1 MEKKIATYLLG
12 VAMGIIIMAFLNVLI
27 FDTNTNEKALLDLK
41 KSYESLLEE
50 KSNLQAQLDL
60 KADEADDKEANDKEA
75 NDKETKEQAE
85 AEIVIN
91 QNDSHDEIADKLVE
105 GNIYPHKND
114 IMLILEILEYDKLEA
129 EKYLVDYG
137 IVPKHTN
144 ALKLYDEKSLR
155 IREVLAKEQVIVDED
170 AFEKFQYMIDRS
182 TKIKPG
188 TKSFKVNSSLRE
200 IVDVLSN

>member
-60 KADEADDKEANDKEA
+60 KADETDDKEANDKEA
-75 NDKETKEQAE
+75 NEPAE

-91 QNDSHDEIADKLVE
+91 QNDSHEVIADKLVE
-105 GNIYPHKND
+105 SNIYPHKND

>member
-60 KADEADDKEANDKEA
+60 KADETDDKEA

-91 QNDSHDEIADKLVE
+91 QNDSHEEIADKLVE

-155 IREVLAKEQVIVDED
+155 IREVLAKEKVIVDED

>member
-50 KSNLQAQLDL
+50 KSNLQAQLDV
-60 KADEADDKEANDKEA
+60 KAEETDDKEANEP
-75 NDKETKEQAE
+75 AE

-91 QNDSHDEIADKLVE
+91 QNDSHEEIAGKLVE

>member
-60 KADEADDKEANDKEA
+60 KADETDDKEA

-91 QNDSHDEIADKLVE
+91 QNDSHEVIADKLVE
-105 GNIYPHKND
+105 SNIYPHKND

>member
-27 FDTNTNEKALLDLK
+27 FDTNTNEKVLLDLK

-50 KSNLQAQLDL
+50 KNNLQAQLDL
-60 KADEADDKEANDKEA
+60 KADETDDKEANEP
-75 NDKETKEQAE
+75 AE

-91 QNDSHDEIADKLVE
+91 QNDSHEVIADKLVE
-105 GNIYPHKND
+105 SNIYPHKND

>member
-60 KADEADDKEANDKEA
+60 KADETDDKEA

-144 ALKLYDEKSLR
+144 ALKLFDEKSLR
-155 IREVLAKEQVIVDED
+155 IREVLAKEKVIVDED

>member
-12 VAMGIIIMAFLNVLI
+12 VAMGIIIMAFLNVVI

-50 KSNLQAQLDL
+50 KNNLQAQLDL
-60 KADEADDKEANDKEA
+60 KADETDDKEA

-91 QNDSHDEIADKLVE
+91 QNDSHDEISDKLVE

>member
-50 KSNLQAQLDL
+50 KNNLQAQVDV
-60 KADEADDKEANDKEA
+60 KADETDDREANG
-75 NDKETKEQAE
+75 NETKEQAE

-91 QNDSHDEIADKLVE
+91 QNDSHEEIADKLVE
-105 GNIYPHKND
+105 GKIYPHKND

-155 IREVLAKEQVIVDED
+155 IREVLAKEKVIVDED
-170 AFEKFQYMIDRS
+170 AFEKFRYMIDRS

>member
-41 KSYESLLEE
+41 KSYESLLDE
-50 KSNLQAQLDL
+50 KNNLQAQLDL
-60 KADEADDKEANDKEA
+60 KADVTDDIDA

-105 GNIYPHKND
+105 ENIYPHKND

>member
-50 KSNLQAQLDL
+50 KNNLQAQLDL
-60 KADEADDKEANDKEA
+60 KADEADDKEA

-91 QNDSHDEIADKLVE
+91 QNDSHDEISDKLVE

>member
-60 KADEADDKEANDKEA
+60 KADETDDKEA

-91 QNDSHDEIADKLVE
+91 QNDSHEVIADKLVE
-105 GNIYPHKND
+105 SNIYPHKND

-155 IREVLAKEQVIVDED
+155 IREVLAKEKVIVDED

>member
-91 QNDSHDEIADKLVE
+91 QNDSHDEISDKLVE

>member
-50 KSNLQAQLDL
+50 KNNLQAQLDL
-60 KADEADDKEANDKEA
+60 KVDETDDKEA

-91 QNDSHDEIADKLVE
+91 QNDSHDEISDKLVE

>member
-60 KADEADDKEANDKEA
+60 KADETDDREA

-91 QNDSHDEIADKLVE
+91 QNDSHDEISDKLVE

-144 ALKLYDEKSLR
+144 ALKLFDEKSLR
-155 IREVLAKEQVIVDED
+155 IREVLAKEKVIVDED

-188 TKSFKVNSSLRE
+188 TKIFKVNSSLRE

>member
-50 KSNLQAQLDL
+50 KTNLQAQLDL
-60 KADEADDKEANDKEA
+60 KADEADDKEA

-105 GNIYPHKND
+105 GNIYSHKND

-155 IREVLAKEQVIVDED
+155 IREVLAKEKVIVDED

>member
-1 MEKKIATYLLG
+1 MEKKIATFLLG
-12 VAMGIIIMAFLNVLI
+12 VAKGIIIMAFLTVI
-27 FDTNTNEKALLDLK
+27 TIETNTNEKALLDLK

-50 KSNLQAQLDL
+50 KNNLQAQLDL
-60 KADEADDKEANDKEA
+60 KADVTDDIDA

-91 QNDSHDEIADKLVE
+91 QNDSHEEIAGKLVE
-105 GNIYPHKND
+105 SNIYPHKND

>member
-50 KSNLQAQLDL
+50 KNNLQAQLDL
-60 KADEADDKEANDKEA
+60 KADETDDKEANG
-75 NDKETKEQAE
+75 NETKEQAE

-91 QNDSHDEIADKLVE
+91 QNDSHEEIADKLVE
-105 GNIYPHKND
+105 GKIYPHKND

-155 IREVLAKEQVIVDED
+155 IREVLAKEKVIVDED

>member
-50 KSNLQAQLDL
+50 KNNLQAQLDL
-60 KADEADDKEANDKEA
+60 KADVTDDIDA

-91 QNDSHDEIADKLVE
+91 QNDSHDEISDKLVE

>member
-60 KADEADDKEANDKEA
+60 KADETDDKEA

-155 IREVLAKEQVIVDED
+155 IREVLAKEKVIVDED

>member
-1 MEKKIATYLLG
+1 
-12 VAMGIIIMAFLNVLI
+12 MGIIIMAFLNVLI
-27 FDTNTNEKALLDLK
+27 FDTNTNEKAILDLK
-41 KSYESLLEE
+41 KSYENLLEE
-50 KSNLQAQLDL
+50 KNNLQAQLDL
-60 KADEADDKEANDKEA
+60 KADEADETDDKEANEP
-75 NDKETKEQAE
+75 AE
-85 AEIVIN
+85 AEIAIN
-91 QNDSHDEIADKLVE
+91 QNDSHEEIADKLVE

-114 IMLILEILEYDKLEA
+114 ILLILEILEYDKLEA

-155 IREVLAKEQVIVDED
+155 IREVLAKEKVIVDED

>member
-50 KSNLQAQLDL
+50 KSNLQAQLDV
-60 KADEADDKEANDKEA
+60 KAEETDDKEANEP
-75 NDKETKEQAE
+75 AE

-91 QNDSHDEIADKLVE
+91 QNDSHEVIADKLVE
-105 GNIYPHKND
+105 SNIYPHKND

>member
-50 KSNLQAQLDL
+50 KSNLQAELDL
-60 KADEADDKEANDKEA
+60 KADETDDKEA

-91 QNDSHDEIADKLVE
+91 QNDSHEVIADKLVE
-105 GNIYPHKND
+105 SNIYPHKND

-144 ALKLYDEKSLR
+144 ALKLYDDKSLR

>member
-1 MEKKIATYLLG
+1 M
-12 VAMGIIIMAFLNVLI
+12 
-27 FDTNTNEKALLDLK
+27 
-41 KSYESLLEE
+41 EE
-50 KSNLQAQLDL
+50 KNNLQAQLDL
-60 KADEADDKEANDKEA
+60 KADETDDKEANEP
-75 NDKETKEQAE
+75 AE

>member
-50 KSNLQAQLDL
+50 KNNLQAQLDL
-60 KADEADDKEANDKEA
+60 KADETDDKEANDKEI
-75 NDKETKEQAE
+75 KEQAE

-155 IREVLAKEQVIVDED
+155 IREVLAKEKVIVDED

>member
-60 KADEADDKEANDKEA
+60 KADETDDKEANDKEI
-75 NDKETKEQAE
+75 KEQAE

-91 QNDSHDEIADKLVE
+91 QNDSHDEISDKLVE

>member
-41 KSYESLLEE
+41 KSYESLLDE
-50 KSNLQAQLDL
+50 KNNLQAQLDL
-60 KADEADDKEANDKEA
+60 KADVTDDIDA

-91 QNDSHDEIADKLVE
+91 QNDSHDEISDKLVE

>member
-1 MEKKIATYLLG
+1 MEKKIDTYLLG

-50 KSNLQAQLDL
+50 KNNLQAQLDL
-60 KADEADDKEANDKEA
+60 KADVTDDIDA

-91 QNDSHDEIADKLVE
+91 QNDSHDEISDKLVE

-155 IREVLAKEQVIVDED
+155 IREVLAKEQVIADED

>member
-60 KADEADDKEANDKEA
+60 KADETDDKEA

-91 QNDSHDEIADKLVE
+91 QNDSHEEIAGKLVE

-188 TKSFKVNSSLRE
+188 TKIFKVNSSLRE